1 MHIERVNEP
10 VEVLAAFRRGRLDPL
25 VLKWKGKDEC
35 ITKVNLMHTEREGR
49 EQIHYFSV
57 TGIGASYRLAYRPLA
72 FQWVLEEMWLE

>member
-1 MHIERVNEP
+1 MHIEHVNEP

-25 VLKWKGKDEC
+25 VLKWKGRDER

-57 TGIGASYRLAYRPLA
+57 TGIGASYRLPARPPA
-72 FQWVLEEMWLE
+72 VSWGVEEKLFG